1 MLSTVLNIII
11 FEDCRNQ
18 WSMSRPLLGLI
29 LLNEKVN
36 ISPRPLKLCACV
48 WYNTSILCIP
58 AVFCWPEEQ
67 HRQQPAT
74 GEAAGHA
81 LMFRELDGGNREEPT
96 NKEPRQVGCKIKIT
110 GRAVGGRNKARAD
123 SRRTFFLVMANSLF
137 KLISFPFTSTLLQN
151 DFVNLSQL
159 CPCHMWAW
167 FISWPLPWSRAL
179 IFEKELI
186 NLSFCVFSSPTWS
199 YCQIRLKNWSCTS
212 I

>member
-36 ISPRPLKLCACV
+36 ISPRPLKRCACV

-58 AVFCWPEEQ
+58 AVFCWSEEQ

-110 GRAVGGRNKARAD
+110 GRAVGGLNKARAD
-123 SRRTFFLVMANSLF
+123 SIKTFSLVMANSLF
-137 KLISFPFTSTLLQN
+137 KLFPLYINSITKWFCESKPIMSMPYVGLIYQLSFTLE
-151 DFVNLSQL
+151 S
-159 CPCHMWAW
+159 
-167 FISWPLPWSRAL
+167 S
-179 IFEKELI
+179 I
-186 NLSFCVFSSPTWS
+186 NLRKR
-199 YCQIRLKNWSCTS
+199 IN
-212 I
+212 